1 MAVERT
7 PSPTTAQVRRVVET
21 TLPTRHGVFRMLG
34 YLEPSGQESVALVIG
49 GDTAEDTLAPVPL
62 VRLHSECLTGDALG
76 SRRCDCGEQL
86 QHALHLV
93 ARDGRGAVLY
103 VRGHEGRGIGLVEKL
118 RAYALQDTGVDTVD
132 ANLRLGHP
140 ADARTYDQSAAMLA
154 DLGVRRIRLL
164 SSNPAKEAALA
175 VLGVEVVAR
184 QALVVP
190 SRPENEHYLR
200 TKRDRMGHD
209 PADAGEWELLLAGGQ
224 VAGGLLSERYGDLVG
239 PDAPVVLAQLGQS
252 LDGFIASRTGD
263 AVFVTGEAD
272 REHLHRLRAL
282 VDAVVVGAATAAA
295 DDCRLTV
302 RAVPGPH
309 PVRVVLDPRGT
320 LPREAS
326 LLTDGTA
333 PTLWVVGPDV
343 EAPVSA
349 PHVEVVSWHRD
360 GPMEPAAVLS
370 MLRGRGL
377 ERVLVEG
384 GGRLVSAFVQA
395 GVVDRLYLTTAPLLI
410 GDGVPGLRVGGTDR
424 LADALRPPVR
434 RWVLGEDVVTE
445 LDLTGSR
452 PGTPSTTG
460 RRTGETSSGP
470 PSRPA
475 ARRALHSV
483 RQGEQVDVTDVGD
496 QTG

>member
-1 MAVERT
+1 MACEPAHEDGL
-7 PSPTTAQVRRVVET
+7 PSTVQRLADTF
-21 TLPTRHGVFRMLG
+21 LPTRHGTFRMTA
-34 YLEPSGQESVALVIG
+34 YRDDSGEEHVALSMGIG
-49 GDTAEDTLAPVPL
+49 DDDPADARPPL
-62 VRLHSECLTGDALG
+62 VRVHSECLTGDALG

-140 ADARTYDQSAAMLA
+140 ADARTYDQSAAILA

-164 SSNPAKEAALA
+164 SSNPAKEVALA
-175 VLGVEVVAR
+175 GLGVDVVAR
-184 QALVVP
+184 RPLVVP
-190 SRPENEHYLR
+190 ARPENEHYLR

-209 PADAGEWELLLAGGQ
+209 PADVGEWELLLAGGQ
-224 VAGGLLSERYGDLVG
+224 VSGGVLSERYGDLVRPDG
-239 PDAPVVLAQLGQS
+239 PAVLAQLGQS

-302 RAVPGPH
+302 RAVAGRH

-320 LPREAS
+320 LPVGSA

-333 PTLWVVGPDV
+333 PTLWVVGPHADAS
-343 EAPVSA
+343 APA
-349 PHVEVVSWHRD
+349 PHVEVLRWHRD
-360 GPMEPAAVLS
+360 GPMEPAALLA

-377 ERVLVEG
+377 DRVLVEG
-384 GGRLVSAFVQA
+384 GGRLVSAFVAA

-445 LDLTGSR
+445 FDLTGS
-452 PGTPSTTG
+452 PAPSAPAL
-460 RRTGETSSGP
+460 SGP
-470 PSRPA
+470 
-475 ARRALHSV
+475 ARHALRSV
-483 RQGEQVDVTDVGD
+483 RQDEQVDVPDTDG